1 MNNLLSPNYPEGRN
15 LFKGKNI
22 LLTAAAG
29 SGIGFS
35 SAKRFL
41 EEGANVFISDVH
53 EARLDEAIK
62 NLKSQVIEEV
72 TGKSESFIRKCS
84 DPDLDQ
90 QLDHKDA
97 VKIDKACVERGL
109 TPYLLRAHEYIILK
123 ELKNTKAN
131 PEDLSDLLIKFTI
144 LHGQLMDVIN
154 SAKNPDGHK
163 GENISSVEKKGI
175 FETFEALEHKILK
188 IKTTTENS

>member
-1 MNNLLSPNYPEGRN
+1 MAKIREISSIERGLS
-15 LFKGKNI
+15 
-22 LLTAAAG
+22 
-29 SGIGFS
+29 
-35 SAKRFL
+35 
-41 EEGANVFISDVH
+41 
-53 EARLDEAIK
+53 EAIK

-72 TGKSESFIRKCS
+72 TGKSESFLRKCS
-84 DPDLDQ
+84 DPDLNQ

-123 ELKNTKAN
+123 ELKSTKAN

-154 SAKNPDGHK
+154 SAKNPSGHK
-163 GENISSVEKKGI
+163 GENISSVEKKEI
-175 FETFEALEHKILK
+175 FESFEALESKILK
-188 IKTTTENS
+188 IKTTIENS

>member
-1 MNNLLSPNYPEGRN
+1 MAKLREISSIEHG
-15 LFKGKNI
+15 
-22 LLTAAAG
+22 LT
-29 SGIGFS
+29 
-35 SAKRFL
+35 
-41 EEGANVFISDVH
+41 
-53 EARLDEAIK
+53 EAIK

-163 GENISSVEKKGI
+163 GENISSVEKKEI
-175 FETFEALEHKILK
+175 FESFEALESKILK
-188 IKTTTENS
+188 IKTTIENS